1 MKIFLF
7 VELFFV
13 LSILNWPTHNI
24 ESLPHERFDL
34 SKQQQQQQQHHNQND
49 RTVKHHQANNSIE
62 TKASECQNPDES
74 VLQKKLEKMYELN
87 IGLIQN
93 GIEYNSSAQEPFKNS
108 IVNVPIDTNHT
119 YTSRGERNCSRI
131 YTTNWSSDNHTSTC
145 PNYFVLVEREH
156 IYPFKRYH
164 SVCSCSDCLHME
176 GIGSI
181 GCQPVYTAKFALLRG
196 QCNGTEY
203 EWKPVLERV
212 AISCSCSQFN
222 RYV

>member
-1 MKIFLF
+1 MI

-13 LSILNWPTHNI
+13 LAILSWPMRNI
-24 ESLPHERFDL
+24 ESLPQERFDF
-34 SKQQQQQQQHHNQND
+34 SKQQQHNQNGTII
-49 RTVKHHQANNSIE
+49 RQHQAATSASANSSIE
-62 TKASECQNPDES
+62 RECQNPDES
-74 VLQKKLEKMYELN
+74 VLQRKLENMYALN
-87 IGLIQN
+87 IGLIEN

-108 IVNVPIDTNHT
+108 IVNVQIDTNHT
-119 YTSRGERNCSRI
+119 YTTRGERNCSRR
-131 YTTNWSSDNHTSTC
+131 YATNWLGENDTSTC

-164 SVCSCSDCLHME
+164 SVCSCSECLHLE

-196 QCNGTEY
+196 KCNGTEY

-212 AISCSCSQFN
+212 AMSCSCSQFN
-222 RYV
+222 RYTR